1 MQSDSK
7 KRLVKRGAVRNA
19 KLSESGMN
27 LPLPLSLSSV
37 KEEVPKDEV
46 SSLEW
51 DASADYVT
59 LVRLGVN
66 CPKCG
71 ISTDIGD
78 PSCMMSEVRVNRESE
93 ERKTEEE
100 IKGRVK
106 KNSAWC
112 SSCKDYAL
120 TCSLCQMA
128 IRGAGYFC
136 TFCGHGGHTD
146 HMREWFEQT
155 VECASG
161 CGCRCGELAMLG
173 HSAGITK
180 TKYALEWEEGSDN
193 WGGTGSKTQSAS
205 ESLAGSTRHSLEK
218 EAAVHERQGSGSD
231 YFLYNSGDSSE
242 SDDQSSHSS
251 SGGGAGEGGGGGDD
265 GFESEYTSDTASVS
279 EDDGLQG
286 AGRGMGSQTG
296 AKDGFQGGHHR
307 FREKERDSRHDGSA
321 SKTDFDESSY
331 SAFGQNFDN

>member
-27 LPLPLSLSSV
+27 LSLPLSLSSV
-37 KEEVPKDEV
+37 KGGEVPKDEL

-78 PSCMMSEVRVNRESE
+78 SSCIISEVRVDCESE
-93 ERKTEEE
+93 ERKAEEE
-100 IKGRVK
+100 FKGRVK

-155 VECASG
+155 VECAAG

-218 EAAVHERQGSGSD
+218 EAGVHERKGSGSD

-251 SGGGAGEGGGGGDD
+251 GGGGEGGGDD

-286 AGRGMGSQTG
+286 AGRGLGTHTG
-296 AKDGFQGGHHR
+296 TKDGFQGGHHR
-307 FREKERDSRHDGSA
+307 FGVKDRDSRHDGSN
-321 SKTDFDESSY
+321 SKTDLEESNY
-331 SAFGQNFDN
+331 SAFGQDFDN

>member
-7 KRLVKRGAVRNA
+7 KRLIKRGAVRNA
-19 KLSESGMN
+19 KLSEPGMN
-27 LPLPLSLSSV
+27 PSVALSSM
-37 KEEVPKDEV
+37 KIGEVPRDEI

-71 ISTDIGD
+71 ISTETGD
-78 PSCMMSEVRVNRESE
+78 SSCILSKVSE
-93 ERKTEEE
+93 ERKTDEEF
-100 IKGRVK
+100 KGREK
-106 KNSAWC
+106 KNSSWC

-180 TKYALEWEEGSDN
+180 TKYSLEWEEGSDN
-193 WGGTGSKTQSAS
+193 WGGTGSKTHSAS

-218 EAAVHERQGSGSD
+218 EAAVHERKGSGSD

-251 SGGGAGEGGGGGDD
+251 GGEEGEGDD

-279 EDDGLQG
+279 DDDGLQG
-286 AGRGMGSQTG
+286 ASRGRGSQTS
-296 AKDGFQGGHHR
+296 ARDGFQGGHQR
-307 FREKERDSRHDGSA
+307 FRDRRQDGSN
-321 SKTDFDESSY
+321 SKTDLEESNY
-331 SAFGQNFDN
+331 SAFGQDLDN